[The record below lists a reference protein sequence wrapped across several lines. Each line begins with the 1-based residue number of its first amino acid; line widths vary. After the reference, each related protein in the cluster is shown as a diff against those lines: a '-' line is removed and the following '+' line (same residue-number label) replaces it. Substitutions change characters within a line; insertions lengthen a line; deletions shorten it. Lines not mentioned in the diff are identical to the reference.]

1 MVWGKGM
8 FAFQFKQIVFISTV
22 IILSGLLVL
31 TGCQND
37 DQGTPVYVPVA
48 SPPIEV
54 TIEQIYEE
62 HIADKIACDDKY
74 NGKGLLFN
82 GVTVEEVRSLINS
95 ENDVFMYN
103 AYFIA
108 DTAIFIPK
116 HTVYLDNIRVGFVVD
131 IVGEYSGLIWS
142 GAGEPLLQISN
153 CWINIVEG
161 EIIEGWYRNPE
172 QY

>member
-1 MVWGKGM
+1 M
-8 FAFQFKQIVFISTV
+8 FTFRFKQILFIATV
-22 IILSGLLVL
+22 IILSGLLVS

-37 DQGTPVYVPVA
+37 DQIAPVYVPVA
-48 SPPIEV
+48 SPPIEI

-62 HIADKIACDDKY
+62 HIADKMACDDKY
-74 NGKGLLFN
+74 NGEDLLFY
-82 GVTVEEVRSLINS
+82 GITVEEVGSRFCTEHDI
-95 ENDVFMYN
+95 FIGN

-108 DTAIFIPK
+108 DNVVFVPKYTA
-116 HTVYLDNIRVGFVVD
+116 YLDNIRVGFVVD

-142 GAGEPLLQISN
+142 GAREPLLQISD

-161 EIIEGWYRNPE
+161 EIIEGWYQDPE